1 MAESAN
7 SLLRVQRSLFS
18 MASVVQ
24 IGYTTLTLSLVIHL
38 LVATRSVYPC
48 ECCVT
53 YIMKSSSTYHHFH
66 TINSVVATTI
76 TQKCTFLAVN
86 ACIWFISLAQVPKW
100 KKYFIG

>member
-24 IGYTTLTLSLVIHL
+24 IGYTTLTQRFSDTLTSGC
-38 LVATRSVYPC
+38 ATSKCISTKPPR

-53 YIMKSSSTYHHFH
+53 YIYCSYISI
-66 TINSVVATTI
+66 TIDNILSMV
-76 TQKCTFLAVN
+76 
-86 ACIWFISLAQVPKW
+86 
-100 KKYFIG
+100 

>member
-24 IGYTTLTLSLVIHL
+24 IGLHNTHSEFSDTLTRGC
-38 LVATRSVYPC
+38 ATRSVYPC

-53 YIMKSSSTYHHFH
+53 YIY
-66 TINSVVATTI
+66 IYVYI
-76 TQKCTFLAVN
+76 
-86 ACIWFISLAQVPKW
+86 
-100 KKYFIG
+100 